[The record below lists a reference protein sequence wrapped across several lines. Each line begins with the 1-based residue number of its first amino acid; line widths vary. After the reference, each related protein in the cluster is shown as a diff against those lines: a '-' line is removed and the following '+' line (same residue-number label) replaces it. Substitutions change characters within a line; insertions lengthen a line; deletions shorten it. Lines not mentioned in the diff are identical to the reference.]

1 MQVLKERKL
10 WPKNGR
16 RSDGFNFLLEC
27 PVDSNRTG
35 CKPEGGCCARTVLS
49 AEPDFQQQKG
59 CLQEELECRGQLV
72 IFYPKF
78 HCELNFIERY
88 WCGCKWYARENCQY
102 TLEGLRETVPEALNS
117 VPSATIHRHYLHCVR
132 IINAYASG
140 AEYGSREFKERV
152 YKAHRQV
159 VDKSK
164 W

>member
-1 MQVLKERKL
+1 MTSEPFYILLMWPDTAPIPSRLRGKQKGIMQVLKERKL

-27 PVDSNRTG
+27 PVDLNCTG

-59 CLQEELECRGQLV
+59 GLQEELECRGQLV

-88 WCGCKWYARENCQY
+88 
-102 TLEGLRETVPEALNS
+102 
-117 VPSATIHRHYLHCVR
+117 
-132 IINAYASG
+132 
-140 AEYGSREFKERV
+140 
-152 YKAHRQV
+152 
-159 VDKSK
+159 
-164 W
+164 

>member
-10 WPKNGR
+10 WPENGR
-16 RSDGFNFLLEC
+16 RSNGFNFLLEC

-35 CKPEGGCCARTVLS
+35 CKLEGGCCARTVLS

-59 CLQEELECRGQLV
+59 RLQEELECRGQLV

-102 TLEGLRETVPEALNS
+102 TLEGLRETIPEALNS
-117 VPSATIHRHYLHCVR
+117 VSFATIHRHYLHCLR

-140 AEYGSREFKERV
+140 AEYGSQEFKERV

-159 VDKSK
+159 VDQSK